1 MNKKKLVKRNLHIK
15 KETKTTIKW
24 YASKV
29 VTQLNIWQLVYK
41 KKYYA
46 KKTNKRKDWEKN
58 EKIKSTYIKKKFI
71 IKDLEKKMQY
81 GPIWINRKLKNHD

>member
-1 MNKKKLVKRNLHIK
+1 MNKKKLVKRNLRMKI
-15 KETKTTIKW
+15 ETKTTIKR

-29 VTQLNIWQLVYK
+29 VTQFNIWQLIYK
-41 KKYYA
+41 
-46 KKTNKRKDWEKN
+46 
-58 EKIKSTYIKKKFI
+58 KKKFI

>member
-15 KETKTTIKW
+15 IETKTTIKW

-29 VTQLNIWQLVYK
+29 VTQFNIWQLIYK

-46 KKTNKRKDWEKN
+46 KKTNKRKYWEKN
-58 EKIKSTYIKKKFI
+58 EKIKSTYIKKNI
-71 IKDLEKKMQY
+71 YL
-81 GPIWINRKLKNHD
+81 